1 MDASKTE
8 EVPVGGYD
16 VDFVEQPLQSL
27 ECSICLHVY
36 RNPLLLSCCGN
47 HFCEGCIA
55 AVMKDGKCC
64 PLCAQPNFSVLL
76 DRGLQR
82 RVNELR
88 VRCANKDRGCLW
100 QGELGK
106 MQEHLRAS
114 EEPSLVQYCKFEVME
129 CSQGCAERY
138 QRRFMTQHQKNT
150 CPCRPYICTYCEYE
164 SIYEDVRTQHWPVCP
179 NYPVKC
185 PNKCSGET
193 LPRRELE
200 KHIENECPLEKVECE
215 FGYAG
220 CKARVLRKDM
230 TAHVEG
236 SFLQHLSLLSKVSTS
251 LLQSNHAKDRQIAQL
266 RKDNKALKHKIE
278 DLKATHKKAV
288 KVLEEKLQ
296 KIQALVTPVLPMDIT
311 VPNVDHLKQTSIR
324 WFSPPFYNAPNG
336 YKMCLR
342 VDANGV
348 GIGKGSH
355 VSVMIHFQAGEY
367 DETLQW
373 PFQGT
378 VTVRL
383 LNQRE
388 NSQHHEVTI
397 PFTDATPQDTRS
409 RVESGSMSSW
419 GWGCQTF
426 VAHSNLQYQPER
438 NREYCSNN
446 CLHFVVSKV
455 DLTPV

>member
-1 MDASKTE
+1 M
-8 EVPVGGYD
+8 GGYD
-16 VDFVEQPLQSL
+16 ADFVEQPPQSL

-47 HFCEGCIA
+47 HFCEDCITT
-55 AVMKDGKCC
+55 VMKEGKCC
-64 PLCAQPNFSVLL
+64 PLCNQPNFSVLL

-88 VRCANKDRGCLW
+88 VSCPNKDRGCPW
-100 QGELGK
+100 EGELGK
-106 MQEHLRAS
+106 MREHLTGGAAEGES
-114 EEPSLVQYCKFEVME
+114 SLVRCCKFEVME

-138 QRRFMTQHQKNT
+138 QRRFMTEHQKNT
-150 CPCRPYICTYCEYE
+150 CPCRPYVCTYCEYE

-185 PNKCSGET
+185 PNKCSSKT
-193 LPRRELE
+193 LHRRELE
-200 KHIENECPLEKVECE
+200 KHVENECPLEKIECE

-220 CKARVLRKDM
+220 CKALVPRKEM
-230 TAHVEG
+230 AAHVEG
-236 SFLQHLSLLSKVSTS
+236 SLSQHLSLLSRVSVS
-251 LLQSNHAKDRQIAQL
+251 LLQSNRAKDGQIAQL
-266 RKDNKALKHKIE
+266 KKDNKALKHKID
-278 DLKATHKKAV
+278 DLKAGHKKTVQA
-288 KVLEEKLQ
+288 LEKKLQ
-296 KIQALVTPVLPMDIT
+296 KLQAVLTPVPPFDIT
-311 VPNVDHLKQTSIR
+311 VPNIDHLKQTGTR
-324 WFSPPFYNAPNG
+324 WFSPPFYTAPNG
-336 YKMCLR
+336 YRMCLR

-355 VSVMIHFQAGEY
+355 VSVMIHFLAGEH

-397 PFTDATPQDTRS
+397 PFADVTPEDTRS
-409 RVESGSMSSW
+409 QVERGSMSPW

-426 VAHSNLQYQPER
+426 IAHSDLQYQPER
-438 NREYCSNN
+438 NCEYCSNS

-455 DLTPV
+455 ELTPV